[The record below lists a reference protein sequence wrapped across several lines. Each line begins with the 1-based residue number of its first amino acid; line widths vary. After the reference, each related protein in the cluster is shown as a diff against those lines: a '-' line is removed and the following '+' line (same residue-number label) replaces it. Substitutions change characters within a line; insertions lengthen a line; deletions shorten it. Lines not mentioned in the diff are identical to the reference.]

1 MEEQTTSSKRTRSVR
16 SSSRSTE
23 SCSPTEKRSKSNK
36 VDFVRCEVQG
46 EVEEETVFVMAN
58 KSNDPDTKLD
68 KILKKLEKLD
78 AIESTLRDMSSR
90 LTRTETVVE
99 KLQSEARKRDSSIN
113 EMDVGLTTLN
123 KEVSELRGKLM
134 EKEEQINNLHMKHLY
149 LESYSRRENLK
160 FFGIEE
166 KEKNAEEGS
175 EAIDTWAVLCEFLET
190 ALGFQ
195 DPRRSLEIQRVH
207 RVGKSVNGKPRPIL
221 ARFLRFPDRERI
233 LRQGFKLKDTEFM
246 ILQDFPQEIIEERR
260 KMMPKLKEARKKG
273 LRVSFSKSEPDKLI
287 INGKVVS

>member
-1 MEEQTTSSKRTRSVR
+1 
-16 SSSRSTE
+16 
-23 SCSPTEKRSKSNK
+23 
-36 VDFVRCEVQG
+36 
-46 EVEEETVFVMAN
+46 
-58 KSNDPDTKLD
+58 
-68 KILKKLEKLD
+68 
-78 AIESTLRDMSSR
+78 MSSR
-90 LTRTETVVE
+90 LTRTETAVE
-99 KLQSEARKRDSSIN
+99 KLQSEARKRDLSIN
-113 EMDVGLTTLN
+113 EMDTGLTTLN

-149 LESYSRRENLK
+149 LESYSRREYLK

-190 ALGFQ
+190 APGFQ
-195 DPRRSLEIQRVH
+195 DPRHS
-207 RVGKSVNGKPRPIL
+207 KSVNGKPRPIL
-221 ARFLRFPDRERI
+221 ACFLRFPDRERI

-273 LRVSFSKSEPDKLI
+273 LRVSFSKSEPVND
-287 INGKVVS
+287 N

>member
-1 MEEQTTSSKRTRSVR
+1 
-16 SSSRSTE
+16 
-23 SCSPTEKRSKSNK
+23 
-36 VDFVRCEVQG
+36 
-46 EVEEETVFVMAN
+46 MAN

-78 AIESTLRDMSSR
+78 AIESTLRVMSSR
-90 LTRTETVVE
+90 LTRTETAVE

-123 KEVSELRGKLM
+123 KEVSELRGKFM

-175 EAIDTWAVLCEFLET
+175 EAIDTWEVLCEFLKT

-195 DPRRSLEIQRVH
+195 DPRRSIEIQRVH
-207 RVGKSVNGKPRPIL
+207 RVGKSVDGKPRPML
-221 ARFLRFPDRERI
+221 ARFLRFPDREGI
-233 LRQGFKLKDTEFM
+233 LRQGFKFKDTEFM
-246 ILQDFPQEIIEERR
+246 VLQDFPREIIEERR
-260 KMMPKLKEARKKG
+260 KMMPKLKEACR
-273 LRVSFSKSEPDKLI
+273 LRQPVIFQVSHENAK
-287 INGKVVS
+287 

>member
-1 MEEQTTSSKRTRSVR
+1 MEEKTISSKRTRSV
-16 SSSRSTE
+16 SSSSSSTE
-23 SCSPTEKRSKSNK
+23 SFSPTEKRSKSNK
-36 VDFVRCEVQG
+36 VDFARCEVQG
-46 EVEEETVFVMAN
+46 EIEQETVFVMAN

-90 LTRTETVVE
+90 LTRTETAVD
-99 KLQSEARKRDSSIN
+99 A
-113 EMDVGLTTLN
+113 GLTTLN

-175 EAIDTWAVLCEFLET
+175 EAIDTWVVLCEFLKT

-195 DPRRSLEIQRVH
+195 DPRPSIEIQCVH
-207 RVGKSVNGKPRPIL
+207 RVGKSVDGKPRPML

-246 ILQDFPQEIIEERR
+246 ILQDFPREIIEERR
-260 KMMPKLKEARKKG
+260 KMMPKLKEA
-273 LRVSFSKSEPDKLI
+273 
-287 INGKVVS
+287 